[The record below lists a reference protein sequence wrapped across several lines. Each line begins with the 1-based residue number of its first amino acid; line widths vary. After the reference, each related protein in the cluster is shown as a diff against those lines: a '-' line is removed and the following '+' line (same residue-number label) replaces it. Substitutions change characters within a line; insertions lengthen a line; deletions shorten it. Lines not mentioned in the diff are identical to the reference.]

1 MDQHR
6 KTHRRAAAATTS
18 TSHASDSDSV
28 FAEDQGDPMETDDL
42 APAASARTPASERA
56 ARRLRLPVGMQR
68 RMNSGSAMRSPERK
82 LVALRGMTSSDESIS
97 TKTRSMNGSESPRSG
112 SERMVTARPRAE
124 SNSGLDLLANVATS
138 QLSNINRGSY
148 DSDDSA

>member
-6 KTHRRAAAATTS
+6 KTHRRAAAAVS

-28 FAEDQGDPMETDDL
+28 FAEDQGDPMDTDDVPTA
-42 APAASARTPASERA
+42 APARTPASERA
-56 ARRLRLPVGMQR
+56 ARRLRLPIGMQR
-68 RMNSGSAMRSPERK
+68 RMNSGGALRSPERK
-82 LVALRGMTSSDESIS
+82 LVAVRGMTSSDESIS
-97 TKTRSMNGSESPRSG
+97 TKTRSMNGSESPGSG

-138 QLSNINRGSY
+138 QLSNINGGSN